1 MNFARGR
8 IHAHEIFAG
17 PTQQHALTRL
27 FDHRVTTDR
36 PLLVIAHELYGDA
49 DRDQEIAARNRIRHP
64 GFVLAGTVLKAL
76 DGGRLD

>member
-1 MNFARGR
+1 VTARG
-8 IHAHEIFAG
+8 G
-17 PTQQHALTRL
+17 SLTRL